1 MDKKKRLFED
11 MSEEERKRVKKLAK
25 ALVHIQD

>member
-11 MSEEERKRVKKLAK
+11 MSEEERKRVKKLADMI
-25 ALVHIQD
+25 VQIQD